1 MTSTPMKAIRERCL
15 DCSGGSVKEV
25 RECPI
30 DNCPLHPYR
39 FGHRP
44 TEKATLTPMKA
55 IRKHCLSCCNGSSTE
70 VRLCTAENCPLQ
82 AYKSGHKP
90 KVNNYTETDINSENR
105 KLQRGFSDSDSITEE
120 GGVA

>member
-1 MTSTPMKAIRERCL
+1 M
-15 DCSGGSVKEV
+15 KEV

-30 DNCPLHPYR
+30 DRCPLHQYR

-44 TEKATLTPMKA
+44 SEKATLTPMKA
-55 IRKHCLSCCNGSSTE
+55 IRKHCLECCYGSSTE

-82 AYKSGHKP
+82 AYRSGHKP
-90 KVNNYTETDINSENR
+90 KVNNYTEADINSEKR
-105 KLQRGFSDSDSITEE
+105 KLQGGFSDSEGITE

>member
-1 MTSTPMKAIRERCL
+1 MTALTPMKAIRAKCL
-15 DCSGGSVKEV
+15 DCSGHSAKEV
-25 RECPI
+25 RECTI
-30 DNCPLHPYR
+30 TDCPLHQYR

-90 KVNNYTETDINSENR
+90 KSNNYATTDIKSENR
-105 KLQRGFSDSDSITEE
+105 KLQRGFSDSDSITE